1 MQWTSLLGSLSIK
14 GREDL
19 GRQWQGRY
27 FFLEDTGVSGE
38 GRLQRIEEEVKI
50 TEKKAQEGRGTAE
63 LATQPWKGV
72 VKGRDRQQNIERFE
86 GEEKLKDSYL

>member
-1 MQWTSLLGSLSIK
+1 MQWTSLLGSLSIN

-27 FFLEDTGVSGE
+27 FFRREDAGVSGE

-50 TEKKAQEGRGTAE
+50 AEKKAQEGMNGKSRVGHPAVE
-63 LATQPWKGV
+63 
-72 VKGRDRQQNIERFE
+72 ESSE
-86 GEEKLKDSYL
+86 GERQATKYRKI